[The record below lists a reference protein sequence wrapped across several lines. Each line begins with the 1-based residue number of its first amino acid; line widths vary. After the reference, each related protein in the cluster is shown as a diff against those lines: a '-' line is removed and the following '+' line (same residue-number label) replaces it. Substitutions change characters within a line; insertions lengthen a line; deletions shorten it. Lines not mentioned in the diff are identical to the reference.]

1 VPKLKSRSEPLFST
15 KKGKVEQ
22 STMDVPVPIFYRRC
36 CSYYVVSV
44 LFVCTGN
51 AARSQMAEG
60 WLKSMKPGLTVQSA
74 GTNPE
79 RLSSRAVK
87 AMLEIGLDISDQV
100 SKYLDDVP
108 WKEVDYAITLCGSA
122 NEICVTMDW
131 PEKCVRE
138 HWPIAD
144 PGSDDEYIKAR
155 DEIRDQITDFVNRM
169 I

>member
-1 VPKLKSRSEPLFST
+1 
-15 KKGKVEQ
+15 
-22 STMDVPVPIFYRRC
+22 MA
-36 CSYYVVSV
+36 SV

-60 WLKSMKPGLTVQSA
+60 WLKNMKSGLTVLSA

-79 RLSSRAVK
+79 GLSSGAVK
-87 AMLEIGLDISDQV
+87 AMLEIGLDISDQT
-100 SKYLDDVP
+100 SKHLDDVP
-108 WKEVDYAITLCGSA
+108 WKKVDYAIALCGSA
-122 NEICVTMDW
+122 NEICVTMNW

-144 PGSDDEYIKAR
+144 PSSDDEYIKAR
-155 DEIRDQITDFVNRM
+155 DEIGNRIKDFVNRM

>member
-1 VPKLKSRSEPLFST
+1 MPKLKFSFGPPFST

-22 STMDVPVPIFYRRC
+22 SIMDVPVPIFYRGG

-79 RLSSRAVK
+79 GLSSRAVK
-87 AMLEIGLDISDQV
+87 VMLEIGQDISDQV
-100 SKYLDDVP
+100 SNHLDDVP
-108 WKEVDYAITLCGSA
+108 WKEVAYAITLCDSA
-122 NEICVTMDW
+122 NETCVTMDW

-144 PGSDDEYIKAR
+144 PNSDDEYINAR
-155 DEIRDQITDFVNRM
+155 DRIRDRIKDFVNRM

>member
-1 VPKLKSRSEPLFST
+1 VPKLKFSFGPLFST

-22 STMDVPVPIFYRRC
+22 STRDVPVPIFYRRG

-60 WLKSMKPGLTVQSA
+60 YLKKIKPEFVVLSA

-79 RLSSRAVK
+79 GLSFKAVQ
-87 AMLEIGLDISDQV
+87 AMLEIGLDISDQTSRHLEDV
-100 SKYLDDVP
+100 S

-122 NEICVTMDW
+122 NKTCITMDW
-131 PEKCVRE
+131 PEKCKKE

-144 PGSDDEYIKAR
+144 PNSDDEYISAR
-155 DEIRDQITDFVNRM
+155 DDICNRIRNFVNRL